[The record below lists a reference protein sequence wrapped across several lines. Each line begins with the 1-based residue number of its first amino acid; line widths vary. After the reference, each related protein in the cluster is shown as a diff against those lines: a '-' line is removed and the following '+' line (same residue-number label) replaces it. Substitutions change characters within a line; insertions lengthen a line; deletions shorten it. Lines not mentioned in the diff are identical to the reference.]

1 MKVHKL
7 AIYATRTKDKYYIC
21 HFPINDQMMVGWFGV
36 LVGLLGL
43 VSISRPSWCPAMF
56 AGELVVG
63 WLLCFPVG
71 RLLVGSLVLVGR
83 PTWPSEQAQL
93 MGALGVLA
101 GFAPSLGL
109 SHGPRPRQAP
119 TNQLFQPLVASIPLN
134 SKTILSHPLRVSNWE
149 QVC

>member
-1 MKVHKL
+1 
-7 AIYATRTKDKYYIC
+7 
-21 HFPINDQMMVGWFGV
+21 
-36 LVGLLGL
+36 
-43 VSISRPSWCPAMF
+43 MF

-134 SKTILSHPLRVSNWE
+134 SKTILNHLLRVSIESKSVN
-149 QVC
+149 QSLKQS

>member
-1 MKVHKL
+1 
-7 AIYATRTKDKYYIC
+7 
-21 HFPINDQMMVGWFGV
+21 
-36 LVGLLGL
+36 
-43 VSISRPSWCPAMF
+43 MF
-56 AGELVVG
+56 VGELVVG

-134 SKTILSHPLRVSNWE
+134 SKTILSHLLRVSN
-149 QVC
+149 

>member
-1 MKVHKL
+1 
-7 AIYATRTKDKYYIC
+7 
-21 HFPINDQMMVGWFGV
+21 
-36 LVGLLGL
+36 
-43 VSISRPSWCPAMF
+43 MF

-63 WLLCFPVG
+63 WFLCFPVG

-134 SKTILSHPLRVSNWE
+134 SKTILSHPLKLSNGE

>member
-1 MKVHKL
+1 
-7 AIYATRTKDKYYIC
+7 
-21 HFPINDQMMVGWFGV
+21 
-36 LVGLLGL
+36 
-43 VSISRPSWCPAMF
+43 MF

-134 SKTILSHPLRVSNWE
+134 SKTILSHPLRVSN
-149 QVC
+149 